1 MVINALKWLV
11 KFLET
16 RFPEKVGNPAS
27 KEAVEAL
34 TVATLETFKTH
45 AATVNAQAVEIKK
58 LKEQIEILNLR
69 VGLSRP
75 MQTVLKQRGS
85 NG

>member
-1 MVINALKWLV
+1 MVNALKWLV

-27 KEAVEAL
+27 KEALEAL
-34 TVATLETFKTH
+34 RVATL
-45 AATVNAQAVEIKK
+45 ATLDTYTAVVNAQAVEIKK
-58 LKEQIEILNLR
+58 LKEQVEILNLR
-69 VGLSRP
+69 VGLTRATQSPFGRK
-75 MQTVLKQRGS
+75 V